1 MSDTDF
7 WRIGVAMPWLSVCRR
22 IGIGAFGGASV
33 GVSCRTRIRQPF
45 GGATIERE
53 GDSFMSYRARAR
65 RRVRVHGLRVA
76 FLALLAAT
84 FLVSASPAAA
94 WQTSGRFAALQEVAA
109 PEILEIEVSQ
119 GSFSVPRYSIP
130 GEDGTEIKQMSMPAP
145 AVALGQV
152 IANTAMAY
160 LGYPYVAAG
169 NGPGGFD
176 CSGFTQYIVGITTG
190 VWISHAVEAQP
201 WSAGYWVDYGNW
213 MPGDLIFFQNTYRA
227 GISHVG
233 IYIGDGLI
241 VHAENYDSG
250 VTIDS
255 IYSSY
260 YGPRYYGAVRIG

>member
-1 MSDTDF
+1 MNN
-7 WRIGVAMPWLSVCRR
+7 
-22 IGIGAFGGASV
+22 
-33 GVSCRTRIRQPF
+33 
-45 GGATIERE
+45 
-53 GDSFMSYRARAR
+53 RAWARPRVLQHAGRA
-65 RRVRVHGLRVA
+65 VVV
-76 FLALLAAT
+76 ALLAAV
-84 FLVSASPAAA
+84 FLASASPAAA
-94 WQTSGRFAALQEVAA
+94 WQSY
-109 PEILEIEVSQ
+109 
-119 GSFSVPRYSIP
+119 FS
-130 GEDGTEIKQMSMPAP
+130 SMPPLREQPVTVDDLEFQRGAFSILRPKPDEEALKALSAP
-145 AVALGQV
+145 QPSLGSV

-190 VWISHAVEAQP
+190 IWISHAVEAQP
-201 WSAGYWVDYGNW
+201 WSAGNWVDYGNW

-227 GISHVG
+227 GISHAA

-241 VHAENYDSG
+241 VHAENYESG

>member
-1 MSDTDF
+1 MTN
-7 WRIGVAMPWLSVCRR
+7 
-22 IGIGAFGGASV
+22 
-33 GVSCRTRIRQPF
+33 
-45 GGATIERE
+45 
-53 GDSFMSYRARAR
+53 RAWARPRVLQHAGRA
-65 RRVRVHGLRVA
+65 VVV
-76 FLALLAAT
+76 ALLAAV
-84 FLVSASPAAA
+84 FLASASPAAA
-94 WQTSGRFAALQEVAA
+94 WQSY
-109 PEILEIEVSQ
+109 
-119 GSFSVPRYSIP
+119 FS
-130 GEDGTEIKQMSMPAP
+130 SMPPLPEQQITVDDLEFQRGAFSILRPKPDEEAIKAFSAP
-145 AVALGQV
+145 QPSLGSV

-169 NGPGGFD
+169 AGPGGFD

-201 WSAGYWVDYGNW
+201 WSAGVWVDYGNW

-227 GISHVG
+227 GISHAA